1 MEMRSVLYVSHGSRV
16 KEARDEAESFLHTV
30 HEQVDVPLWGICFL
44 ELAEPSMREGIKRL
58 VDKGATEITIIPVLL
73 LSAGHYYQ
81 DIPEEIV
88 DAMNMYP
95 KIKFKYGKPIGV
107 QGRINEVLVDR
118 VKELSSSVSK
128 KEDILLVGRGSKNP
142 ETKHSIQS
150 IASNLK
156 KKMNGISVDVCYLAA
171 CKPSFEEG
179 LERSLKKDSE
189 TIVVPYLWFTG
200 ILIESMKQ
208 KISHL
213 QKEGHKVKM
222 THYLGSHPIMVLAMA
237 ERVKEAIDSQELTE
251 SLVKSELCRER
262 M

>member
-1 MEMRSVLYVSHGSRV
+1 MKSVLYVSHGSRV
-16 KEARDEAESFLHTV
+16 KEARVEAESFLHAV
-30 HEQVDVPLWGICFL
+30 HEQVEVPLWGICFL
-44 ELAEPSMREGIKRL
+44 ELAEPSMSEGIKRL

-81 DIPEEIV
+81 DIPEEIS
-88 DAMNMYP
+88 DAMKVYP
-95 KIKFKYGKPIGV
+95 NVKFKYGKPLGV
-107 QGRINEVLVDR
+107 QERINEVLVDR
-118 VKELSSSVSK
+118 VNELSSSDSK
-128 KEDILLVGRGSKNP
+128 EENILLVGRGSRNP
-142 ETKHSIQS
+142 ETKQSIQS
-150 IASNLK
+150 IASALK

-179 LERSLKKDSE
+179 LERSLKKDSD

-222 THYLGSHPIMVLAMA
+222 TDYLGSHPNMVLAMA
-237 ERVKEAIDSQELTE
+237 DRVKEAIASKELTE
-251 SLVKSELCRER
+251 GLVKS
-262 M
+262 